1 MRSIAGERRAAHK
14 AELILVTGNHYQ
26 VRFQVKNSTRV

>member
-26 VRFQVKNSTRV
+26 VNSIQSQQNL